1 MKDRNPDISKKPDSL
16 EVANIVVFVLVL
28 SIGGVLSLFLQKM
41 DVSENEKRELTP
53 MPKLSWDHVFLGNYS
68 DSLDLHYA
76 DNFPFRDAWVDF
88 SGLVKE
94 TFGYRANDVRIY
106 NTRQDALTVEK
117 VIRLDSTITIKS
129 DTVVNVK
136 KSDNA
141 GKAKELTN
149 SILIH
154 GGMAFQ
160 LFRGSEERASAFA
173 EMINKYREALPD
185 SIKVYCLIAPSSIDF
200 YLPMEM
206 KSVRNLEKPNI
217 EWVYSHLDS
226 GIESVDAYR
235 ELDNHKQ
242 EYVYFNT
249 DHHWTGRGAYYAY
262 RAFCERAGLTP
273 AELNTFKRRIRK
285 GYLGS
290 LYDITKDI
298 RLKQNRDSV
307 ESFRLPIETVVYR
320 YPDGN
325 LLNPVIAP
333 ILAGSP
339 NYATFLGGDFPLVR
353 IETENHNAR
362 RVLVIKDSFGNAMC
376 PFLALHFEEVFVVDY
391 RYFERNLLTFIYKNG
406 ITEIIFLHNTFVVN
420 TEFTVKKE
428 KYLMRIKDPVV
439 LENESGREKEGKV
452 GIIKSDSTLK

>member
-1 MKDRNPDISKKPDSL
+1 MENKNLDISKNNKL
-16 EVANIVVFVLVL
+16 LAVANIVVFVLVL
-28 SIGGVLSLFLQKM
+28 SVGGILSLFLPKM
-41 DVSENEKRELTP
+41 KVSESEKRELTP
-53 MPKLSWDHVFLGNYS
+53 MPHFSWEHVFLDNYT

-88 SGLVKE
+88 SGMVKE
-94 TFGYRANDVRIY
+94 TFGYWANDVRIY
-106 NTRQDALTVEK
+106 NTQQDPPSVEK
-117 VIRLDSTITIKS
+117 VIRVDSITTVKS
-129 DTVVNVK
+129 DTVINVK
-136 KSDNA
+136 KLDISRN
-141 GKAKELTN
+141 AKELVN

-160 LFRGSEERASAFA
+160 LFRGSEDRATAFA

-185 SIKVYCLIAPSSIDF
+185 SIRIYCLIAPSSIDF
-200 YLPMEM
+200 YLPREL
-206 KSVRNLEKPNI
+206 KSERNLEKPNI

-226 GIESVDAYR
+226 GVKSVDAYGEVER
-235 ELDNHKQ
+235 HKQ

-273 AELNTFKRRIRK
+273 AELYTFKRRVRK

-307 ESFRLPIETVVYR
+307 ESFQLPIETVTYR
-320 YPDGN
+320 YPASD
-325 LLNPVIAP
+325 LLNPVMAP

-362 RVLVIKDSFGNAMC
+362 RVLVIKDSFGNAVC
-376 PFLALHFEEVFVVDY
+376 PFLAMHFEEVFVVDY
-391 RYFERNLLTFIYKNG
+391 RYFERNLLTFIRKNR
-406 ITEIIFLHNTFVVN
+406 ITEVIFLHNTFVIN
-420 TEFTVKKE
+420 TEFTFKKE
-428 KYLMRIKDPVV
+428 KYLMRIKDPVAV
-439 LENESGREKEGKV
+439 EDESGMEKQGKV
-452 GIIKSDSTLK
+452 EIKGDSTKK